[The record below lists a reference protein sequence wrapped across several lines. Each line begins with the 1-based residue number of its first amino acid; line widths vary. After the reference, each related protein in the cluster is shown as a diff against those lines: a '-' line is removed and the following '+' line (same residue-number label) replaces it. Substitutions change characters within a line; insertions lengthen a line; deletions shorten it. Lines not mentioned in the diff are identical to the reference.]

1 MKFEADNFVANF
13 LPAAR
18 LETKEDQRG
27 FPADSSH
34 ASEEALI
41 VKEIPEN
48 AFFGPKV
55 QKSQPQFVQIG
66 AVVNREAEGE
76 GLMQSECESQPSNVK
91 PTVRSPRVPKGPK
104 VISVSRISLDI
115 IRAEPN
121 EIVNQ

>member
-1 MKFEADNFVANF
+1 M
-13 LPAAR
+13 
-18 LETKEDQRG
+18 ETKEDQRG
-27 FPADSSH
+27 FPADSSPP
-34 ASEEALI
+34 SEEALI

-48 AFFGPKV
+48 ALWSEKV
-55 QKSQPQFVQIG
+55 QNLSLNLGWLIEEQ
-66 AVVNREAEGE
+66 GE